1 MSHYYTRKGDD
12 GLTTWI
18 GKGRLKKFDLRIET
32 LGSVDEASATLG
44 LARSLSTN
52 PRIKEILLHIQ
63 RDLSAMMAEIAAD
76 PQEAV
81 KFRTT
86 DKEKVSWLEQQA
98 DAIMETVEPPASF
111 VMSGDTPG
119 GGALDMA
126 RAVIRRAERRLVELS
141 ETGGVENPAVI
152 AYLNRLSSLLFVLE
166 LLEIQSAG
174 LPAPSQATKL
184 TRNDGN
190 TPE

>member
-44 LARSLSTN
+44 LARGLSTN
-52 PRIKEILLHIQ
+52 PRIKDVLLHIQ

-86 DKEKVSWLEQQA
+86 DEEKVAWLEEQA
-98 DAIMETVEPPASF
+98 DAIMESVEAPASF
-111 VMSGDTPG
+111 VMSGDTAG
-119 GGALDMA
+119 GGALDMC
-126 RAVIRRAERRLVELS
+126 RASVRRAERRVVELS
-141 ETGGVENPAVI
+141 ETRGVENPALV
-152 AYLNRLSSLLFVLE
+152 AYLNRLSSMLFVLE

-174 LPAPSQATKL
+174 LSSPSQAAKL
-184 TRNDGN
+184 IRK
-190 TPE
+190 

>member
-18 GKGRLKKFDLRIET
+18 GKGRLNKFDLRMET
-32 LGSVDEASATLG
+32 LGSVDEASAALG
-44 LARSLSTN
+44 LARGLSTN

-76 PQEAV
+76 PKEAV

-86 DKEKVSWLEQQA
+86 DEEKVTWLEQQA

-119 GGALDMA
+119 GGALDMS

-141 ETGGVENPAVI
+141 ETGGVENPALI
-152 AYLNRLSSLLFVLE
+152 AYLNRSSSLLFVLE

-174 LPAPSQATKL
+174 LPAPSQAAKL
-184 TRNDGN
+184 IRK
-190 TPE
+190 